1 MVTESQ
7 EESLMRLELQCR
19 PVYSKL
25 ADQALETVVKVYCLN
40 GRNEVLLAVVD
51 VLAGERFLNALVQ

>member
-25 ADQALETVVKVYCLN
+25 VDQVSEMVVKVYCLN
-40 GRNEVLLAVVD
+40 GRNEVLLAVD
-51 VLAGERFLNALVQ
+51 VLAGEHFLNALVQ

>member
-40 GRNEVLLAVVD
+40 GRNEVLLAVD
-51 VLAGERFLNALVQ
+51 VSAGESFLNALVQ